1 MNDQAM
7 VKLLLCLGLARRSG
21 ELLIGQDSIKFKRAS
36 QEGLLVVFAEAG
48 SSFYRSCRR
57 GSDRGDFVVVEP
69 PGLSVENLSA
79 AVGSR
84 KVKVVALPLRSG
96 LAQRILQLLAEG
108 GESDE

>member
-1 MNDQAM
+1 M
-7 VKLLLCLGLARRSG
+7 
-21 ELLIGQDSIKFKRAS
+21 
-36 QEGLLVVFAEAG
+36 VVFAEAG
-48 SSFYRSCRR
+48 SSFYRSCQR

-108 GESDE
+108 GENDE